1 MNMPVLKT
9 EAVDRGATSR
19 RPPRWCGSAR
29 RKPSFVKATLLP
41 MLGAIAA
48 RVVPPLVMLALLLA
62 VWQILC
68 MQPGATLPSPTK
80 IWTEAYDLIVD
91 PFFVAGPQDIGL
103 GWRVLT
109 SLQRVAIG
117 YGLAGLIGIML
128 GTIIGQSVWAMR
140 GLDPIFQMLR
150 TISPLAWL
158 PISLAAFRDSQPSAI
173 FVIFITA
180 VWPIIINTA
189 VGIRNIPQDYRNVAA
204 VLRLNHLEFFCKIMI
219 PSAAP
224 YIFTGLRIG
233 IGLSWLAIVAAEML
247 TGGVGIGFF
256 IWDAWNSSRLS
267 DIVVALVYIG
277 VVGFVLDRI
286 VAGIATIVTRGTS
299 RQLKERSMTPYL
311 KIDHVDKILHARL
324 ARDRGAASDITL
336 TIEQGEYVSIIGHS
350 GCGKITLLNIVAGL
364 MPVTQRGGAAGEP
377 GGQRARPRPRRRVP
391 EPFAA
396 AVAHRLRQRPARR
409 GQGVRR
415 PSAAR
420 RARMNGRC
428 TISSSC
434 RWRTPRTSGRRKSP
448 AA

>member
-1 MNMPVLKT
+1 MTVTVLKA
-9 EAVDRGATSR
+9 EQPAAVPT
-19 RPPRWCGSAR
+19 PPAAAAVLRLNAP
-29 RKPSFVKATLLP
+29 KPSFAKAKLMP
-41 MLGAIAA
+41 ALGSVAVQVA
-48 RVVPPLVMLALLLA
+48 PPLVMLALILT

-68 MQPGATLPSPTK
+68 NQPGATLPSPTK

-117 YGLAGLIGIML
+117 YGFAAVIGVL
-128 GTIIGQSVWAMR
+128 VGTIIGQSVWAMR
-140 GLDPIFQMLR
+140 GLDPIFQVLR

-173 FVIFITA
+173 FVIFITS

-189 VGIRNIPQDYRNVAA
+189 VGIRNIPQDYRNVAM
-204 VLRLNHLEFFCKIMI
+204 VLRLNHLEFFWKIMI

-277 VVGFVLDRI
+277 LVGFVLDRI
-286 VAGIATIVTRGTS
+286 VAAVATFVTRGT
-299 RQLKERSMTPYL
+299 
-311 KIDHVDKILHARL
+311 
-324 ARDRGAASDITL
+324 AA
-336 TIEQGEYVSIIGHS
+336 
-350 GCGKITLLNIVAGL
+350 N
-364 MPVTQRGGAAGEP
+364 
-377 GGQRARPRPRRRVP
+377 
-391 EPFAA
+391 
-396 AVAHRLRQRPARR
+396 
-409 GQGVRR
+409 
-415 PSAAR
+415 
-420 RARMNGRC
+420 
-428 TISSSC
+428 
-434 RWRTPRTSGRRKSP
+434 
-448 AA
+448 